1 MVLATLLKAA
11 VGINRYTHLLSLES
25 IMQRTLTVLAL
36 VITFVMGSQFG
47 AIDLISAQDGQ
58 NLPVDMSKTQTAY
71 GNFVRVTSTP
81 EEMLI
86 DFGLN
91 IQNDKTRKMPI
102 EVNQRVVMNYYTA
115 KRMMSAIQIA
125 LDRHEKTFGP
135 IETDVRKRMRGAL
148 Q

>member
-1 MVLATLLKAA
+1 
-11 VGINRYTHLLSLES
+11 
-25 IMQRTLTVLAL
+25 
-36 VITFVMGSQFG
+36 
-47 AIDLISAQDGQ
+47 
-58 NLPVDMSKTQTAY
+58 
-71 GNFVRVTSTP
+71 VRVTSTP

-91 IQNDKTRKMPI
+91 VQNDKTRKTPI

-115 KRMMSAIQIA
+115 KRMMSAIKIA
-125 LDRHEKTFGP
+125 IDRHEKTFGP

>member
-71 GNFVRVTSTP
+71 ANFVRVTSTP

>member
-1 MVLATLLKAA
+1 
-11 VGINRYTHLLSLES
+11 
-25 IMQRTLTVLAL
+25 LAL

-71 GNFVRVTSTP
+71 ANFVRVTSTP